1 MEANS
6 AEREITSVCLYLME
20 PKIYTKDFWD
30 EFNYVLH
37 IDISYYIY
45 IYIYIYN
52 NIEHF
57 IKK

>member
-45 IYIYIYN
+45 IYIYN